1 MKSKDD
7 SVREMSSQK
16 DRLREFFS
24 RRASVRE
31 LIAQEAADWFVANRE
46 GLDSAQTARFATWLR
61 ASPQHIEEY
70 LNIASISR
78 DLRTASNDPRMSFE
92 DLMKRALEPEDA
104 VAIAEPLDPPRSP
117 SSKPRLTE
125 RPRWRP
131 QPWLSAAAAV
141 AVLGVVALAFLF
153 WGSSPTQSKRDAIA
167 YNIQTRKGEQLIRQL
182 PDHSVLKLDAD
193 TAVSVSFDRT
203 RRLVTVFQGRAEFK
217 VAHEPTRKFLVRAGT
232 VGITDV
238 GTEFDVYAQPHSTVV
253 TVLEGRVAVAV
264 DPSLVSA
271 LSAHD
276 GSAPPPVYVPVEVV
290 AGQRVSVVNGSWPP
304 TYTTVDAQT
313 ATAWLRRQIVFQNE
327 PLERVA
333 AEFNRY
339 SATRIEIESPAL
351 RTLNVSGVFAADD
364 TESFVAFLRSLEGV
378 RVEVSPTRTRVF
390 RK

>member
-1 MKSKDD
+1 MNGKDD
-7 SVREMSSQK
+7 SVREMRPTK
-16 DRLREFFS
+16 DQLREFS
-24 RRASVRE
+24 RNPSVRE
-31 LIAQEAADWFVANRE
+31 LVAEEAADWFVANRE
-46 GLDSAQTARFATWLR
+46 GLDSTQCAAFATWLR
-61 ASPQHIEEY
+61 TSPQHIEEY
-70 LNIASISR
+70 LTIASIGR
-78 DLRTASNDPRMSFE
+78 DLRVATDDPAVSFE
-92 DLMKRALEPEDA
+92 ELMKRAAETPDPVA
-104 VAIAEPLDPPRSP
+104 VAEPPAPPRSP
-117 SSKPRLTE
+117 PVRSRLVE
-125 RPRWRP
+125 GPRWHLH
-131 QPWLSAAAAV
+131 PWPSTAAAV
-141 AVLGVVALAFLF
+141 AAVAVATLAVLF
-153 WGSSPTQSKRDAIA
+153 WKSGAPTRNAEDATV
-167 YNIQTRKGEQLIRQL
+167 YNIQTRHGEQLTRQL
-182 PDHSVLKLDAD
+182 PDSSVLKLDTD
-193 TAVSVSFDRT
+193 TSVSVRFDRT
-203 RRLVTVFQGRAEFK
+203 QRVVRLIRGRAEFK
-217 VAHEPTRKFLVRAGT
+217 VAHEPARKFLVQAGT